1 MGEHK
6 GLLPKWISVVTSE
19 GVGIIKCGRRHSRE
33 YCMNATVHMDGIRG
47 DEVKGKAWFRTPPVN
62 WIPLVQWISVLGN
75 SHGFMHQDQDD
86 SFGIELNAKKEAVY
100 TILNESRSPSNQRGS
115 DPQNLKWLGT
125 DWNASDPLYGIQL
138 IGTILHEWLMNSL
151 SLV

>member
-1 MGEHK
+1 
-6 GLLPKWISVVTSE
+6 
-19 GVGIIKCGRRHSRE
+19 
-33 YCMNATVHMDGIRG
+33 
-47 DEVKGKAWFRTPPVN
+47 
-62 WIPLVQWISVLGN
+62 
-75 SHGFMHQDQDD
+75 MHQDQDD

-138 IGTILHEWLMNSL
+138 IGTILHE
-151 SLV
+151 